1 MDYTEKISKTLKI
14 SLKKLTSHTI
24 AAACIT
30 SNQHG
35 TDAADGTINEFSC
48 SNQSSSEG
56 GSSVEVGSPTADI
69 PAADSPTADIPAADS
84 TTADSSTADSTSDQ
98 ESCHNQVSI
107 FFPVLIPYLQKK
119 VRSNFTS

>member
-14 SLKKLTSHTI
+14 SLKKLTTHTI

-30 SNQHG
+30 SSQHG

-69 PAADSPTADIPAADS
+69 PAADSPTVASP
-84 TTADSSTADSTSDQ
+84 TAGSTSDQ

-107 FFPVLIPYLQKK
+107 FFYIVWIPH
-119 VRSNFTS
+119 